1 VRRCDASLAI
11 NTGAGECC
19 VKRAGESI
27 DRFVDQFDR
36 IAAAIETQP
45 GDVKVEGYT
54 DSDRVKTLSF
64 PDNIAL
70 SKARAD
76 AVAAIIKS
84 KLTKPGRVS
93 AQGYG
98 DGNSI
103 SPNTTPGGKALNRRV
118 EVVVPRTS

>member
-1 VRRCDASLAI
+1 VGQLFASGSDALEASAKPL
-11 NTGAGECC
+11 
-19 VKRAGESI
+19 
-27 DRFVDQFDR
+27 FDR
-36 IAAAIETQP
+36 IAAAVETQP

-84 KLTKPGRVS
+84 KLTNPGRVS
-93 AQGYG
+93 SQGYG
-98 DGNSI
+98 DGSPI
-103 SPNTTPGGKALNRRV
+103 APNTTPEGKSLNRRV